1 MASSNFS
8 SLSPPIFSG
17 DNYPVWAVKM
27 KAYLRAFDLWEAVE
41 SGRDPPPLRANPT
54 IAQIKQHS
62 DDTAK
67 KYKALSAIHTAVSD
81 TIFTRIM
88 ACETA
93 KEAWDKL
100 KEEFQGSDRT
110 RQMQVLNLRREFEVL
125 RMKESETVKDYID
138 RLMKVVNQIRL
149 LGEELTER
157 RIVEKVFV
165 SVPERFES
173 KVSSLEDSKDISQL
187 TVTEVVN
194 ALQAFEQRRAIRLEE
209 TKTIEEAFQAK
220 LKGKQPSSSGGRKQP
235 GEKKEKEKKDGDSHK
250 SRGRRERY
258 PPCPNCKKTSHTEN
272 FCWWRPSVKCRA
284 CNQLGH
290 VEKVCKNKAN
300 QQGQQA
306 QIAENQEQDEEKLF
320 VATCYATNCSSE
332 AW

>member
-1 MASSNFS
+1 
-8 SLSPPIFSG
+8 
-17 DNYPVWAVKM
+17 M

-41 SGRDPPPLRANPT
+41 SRRDPPPLRANPT

-62 DDTAK
+62 EDYAK
-67 KYKALSAIHTAVSD
+67 KYKALSAIRTAVSD

-88 ACETA
+88 VCETT

-125 RMKESETVKDYID
+125 RMKESETVKDRID
-138 RLMKVVNQIRL
+138 RLTKVVNQIRL
-149 LGEELTER
+149 LGKELTER

-194 ALQAFEQRRAIRLEE
+194 ALQAFKQRRTIRLEE
-209 TKTIEEAFQAK
+209 TKTTEGAFQAK
-220 LKGKQPSSSGGRKQP
+220 LKGK
-235 GEKKEKEKKDGDSHK
+235 
-250 SRGRRERY
+250 
-258 PPCPNCKKTSHTEN
+258 
-272 FCWWRPSVKCRA
+272 
-284 CNQLGH
+284 
-290 VEKVCKNKAN
+290 
-300 QQGQQA
+300 
-306 QIAENQEQDEEKLF
+306 
-320 VATCYATNCSSE
+320 
-332 AW
+332 